1 MDLLTDKKHR
11 IMSRAKAKLAV
22 VVDMQCKQPD
32 FVLTKRDCDM
42 IANALVDKYGYKARQ
57 IHYHFKS
64 LGRL

>member
-1 MDLLTDKKHR
+1 
-11 IMSRAKAKLAV
+11 MSRAKAKLAV

-42 IANALVDKYGYKARQ
+42 IASALVDKYGYKARQ
-57 IHYHFKS
+57 MHYHFKS